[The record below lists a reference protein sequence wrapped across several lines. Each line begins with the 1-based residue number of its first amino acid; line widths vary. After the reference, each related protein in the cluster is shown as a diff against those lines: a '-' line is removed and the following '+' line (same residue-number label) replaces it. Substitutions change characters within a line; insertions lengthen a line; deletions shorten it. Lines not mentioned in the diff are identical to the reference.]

1 MGKVHCA
8 FPVIPFSAV
17 SVNVAVIDYY
27 RHEVMLLATKHQY
40 WLSFPLVKGSCQLH

>member
-17 SVNVAVIDYY
+17 SVNVAVTDYT
-27 RHEVMLLATKHQY
+27 HEVMLLATKQQY
-40 WLSFPLVKGSCQLH
+40 WLCFPLVKGSCQLH